1 MNSLA
6 LSLAIAMGHTAT
18 QEVRVIASALERA
31 CQGDTSCVLD
41 GAVYAERESA
51 WQLTPRPWSW
61 DAKAGLARGPWQLW
75 NAPASLPDQA
85 RAWVHLRELS
95 LTRYGDMRGL
105 AGANAAGV
113 RIARARADE
122 AEFLEM
128 TASAWGRP

>member
-61 DAKAGLARGPWQLW
+61 DAKAGLSHGPWQLW
-75 NAPASLPDQA
+75 GQHGAVDEQA
-85 RAWVHLRELS
+85 RAWVSLRAAS
-95 LTRYGDMRGL
+95 LAQWGDLRAL
-105 AGANAAGV
+105 AGANDAGV
-113 RIARARADE
+113 RIARARAEE

-128 TASAWGRP
+128 TASAWGRK